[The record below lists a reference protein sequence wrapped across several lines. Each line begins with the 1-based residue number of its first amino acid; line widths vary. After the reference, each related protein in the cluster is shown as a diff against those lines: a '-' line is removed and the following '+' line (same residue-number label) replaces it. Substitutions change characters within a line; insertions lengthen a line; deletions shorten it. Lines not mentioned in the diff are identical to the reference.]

1 MSEIKRLVLSIIAIC
16 LLAIIT
22 GRFLIGALIP
32 SPPSGLQQYNERTTT
47 NQTQIFSVHSDPDLT
62 VHVHKITQIVKI
74 TETTP
79 HGYFHDLNSMMASN
93 IAYSPAATSKV
104 IAPNEIWIITREFRP
119 SVMTVPVGTTVT
131 WINKDFEEHT
141 VTFDNR
147 LINMRLIT
155 HDSSYSYTFTEA
167 GTFTYYCDPH
177 PDMKATL
184 IVE

>member
-1 MSEIKRLVLSIIAIC
+1 MSDTKRFVITTIAIS
-16 LLAIIT
+16 LVAVLT
-22 GRFLIGALIP
+22 GRFMVGALIP
-32 SPPSGLQQYNERTTT
+32 STPSGLRQYNERTTT
-47 NQTQIFSVHSDPDLT
+47 NQTQIFSVHSDPDLS
-62 VHVHKITQIVKI
+62 VHVHKITQRVKI

-79 HGYFHDLNSMMASN
+79 HGYFHDLNSMLASN
-93 IAYSPAATSKV
+93 IAYSPAAATEV

-141 VTFDNR
+141 VTFDNIDINRR
-147 LINMRLIT
+147 LEA
-155 HDSSYSYTFTEA
+155 HDTSFSYTFTEA

-184 IVE
+184 IVK